1 MIPPFS
7 TVYTRECTSRANMI
21 GKLILLCI
29 LLVIA
34 YVAWHVW
41 RDCSTGKSSGGLIG
55 KLFAG
60 VCHLI

>member
-1 MIPPFS
+1 
-7 TVYTRECTSRANMI
+7 MI